1 MNVVIYARFSSSKQN
16 DTSIDAQ
23 LFECYQFCKKNDY
36 YVVGEYIDRAL
47 SGRNDERPD
56 FQRMIRDSAE
66 KKFERNSCIS
76 IR

>member
-16 DTSIDAQ
+16 DTSIDASTIRVLSILQ
-23 LFECYQFCKKNDY
+23 KNDY